1 MIIKKIFNKFVVSVK
16 HKKNKIKL
24 NFINNSI
31 KNKFKNLT
39 MIQSF
44 ENKNVEINFN
54 KKKSINN
61 LILKQI
67 KKKVLNV
74 KN

>member
-31 KNKFKNLT
+31 KNKFKNLI

-44 ENKNVEINFN
+44 ENKNIEINFN

>member
-1 MIIKKIFNKFVVSVK
+1 MIIKKFFNKFVVSVK

-24 NFINNSI
+24 NFTNNNI
-31 KNKFKNLT
+31 KNNFKKLT
-39 MIQSF
+39 VIQSF
-44 ENKNVEINFN
+44 ENKNIEINFS

-67 KKKVLNV
+67 KKKELNI

>member
-1 MIIKKIFNKFVVSVK
+1 MKKIFNKFVVSVK